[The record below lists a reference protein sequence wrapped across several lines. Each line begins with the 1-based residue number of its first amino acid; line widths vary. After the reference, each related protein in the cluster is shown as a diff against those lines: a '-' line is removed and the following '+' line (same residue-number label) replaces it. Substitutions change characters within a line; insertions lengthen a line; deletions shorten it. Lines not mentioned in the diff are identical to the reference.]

1 MGDADGG
8 TTGPAGRWVSVRL
21 QQRHVRVDDQD
32 CPEDNEPGCGAGE
45 PGETVETGQ
54 LSMSYP
60 GIVICSYDEGHLVG
74 ERWIPLGVEPSE
86 EDDEVL
92 IEQLRAA
99 MLWQARRPPRQ
110 SPPYETPPFE
120 TPPYEGMGE

>member
-21 QQRHVRVDDQD
+21 QHRHVRVDDQE
-32 CPEDNEPGCGAGE
+32 CPPECAPGRDAGE
-45 PGETVETGQ
+45 SGETGE

-60 GIVICSYDEGHLVG
+60 GIVICSYDEGRLVG
-74 ERWIPLGVEPSE
+74 ERWIPLGAEPSE

-99 MLWQARRPPRQ
+99 MLWQAGRPPQ
-110 SPPYETPPFE
+110 ETP
-120 TPPYEGMGE
+120 GES

>member
-21 QQRHVRVDDQD
+21 QQRHVRVDDEECPPD
-32 CPEDNEPGCGAGE
+32 CAPGCGAAEPEETAESGE
-45 PGETVETGQ
+45 

-60 GIVICSYDEGHLVG
+60 GIVICSYDEGRLVG

-99 MLWQARRPPRQ
+99 MLWQARRPPQ
-110 SPPYETPPFE
+110 ESPPYEST
-120 TPPYEGMGE
+120 GE

>member
-21 QQRHVRVDDQD
+21 QQRHVRMDDPD
-32 CPEDNEPGCGAGE
+32 CPQEYASGCGEDEPDGANAG
-45 PGETVETGQ
+45 

-60 GIVICSYDEGHLVG
+60 GIVISNYDEDRLVG

-99 MLWQARRPPRQ
+99 MLWQARRPPREA
-110 SPPYETPPFE
+110 PPLENT
-120 TPPYEGMGE
+120 GE